1 MDLDGPLRAQTA
13 VKVERPPALWEADTE
28 TEPFLALLGEL
39 IALGLGRGNE
49 LAGLT
54 LNVANVVVEPDDEDG
69 SIPEGEFV
77 AITVRGG
84 GSWDDDVWR
93 RGAAS
98 RRPGL
103 FASVGPAAERAGRS
117 TRTRGT
123 SATRARSPCSSL
135 VCSSPGDT
143 VDPVH
148 VVAHPLADILAVHVH
163 PEFLGDPVRA
173 RVLGPDQRDDV
184 VDVQVLERPVPWPPR
199 RPRARC
205 PRPCG
210 RA

>member
-13 VKVERPPALWEADTE
+13 VKVERPPTLWEADTE

-84 GSWDDDVWR
+84 GSWDDEVWR
-93 RGAAS
+93 PGRATRDRDCS
-98 RRPGL
+98 RVSDP
-103 FASVGPAAERAGRS
+103 PPERAG
-117 TRTRGT
+117 
-123 SATRARSPCSSL
+123 
-135 VCSSPGDT
+135 
-143 VDPVH
+143 
-148 VVAHPLADILAVHVH
+148 AVYAYSRN
-163 PEFLGDPVRA
+163 LGDEGSVTVFLPR
-173 RVLGPDQRDDV
+173 L
-184 VDVQVLERPVPWPPR
+184 LEPR
-199 RPRARC
+199 
-205 PRPCG
+205 
-210 RA
+210 